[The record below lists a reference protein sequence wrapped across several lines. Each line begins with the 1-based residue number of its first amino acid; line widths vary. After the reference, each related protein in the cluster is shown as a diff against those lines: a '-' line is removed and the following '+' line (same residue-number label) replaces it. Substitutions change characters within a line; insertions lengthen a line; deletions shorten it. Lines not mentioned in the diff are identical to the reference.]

1 MVGEL
6 GGDEDCKNFQSQ
18 RGDGEEK
25 VTNIKKNYI
34 YRKTF
39 ENVRVS

>member
-25 VTNIKKNYI
+25 VTNIKKF
-34 YRKTF
+34 TF
-39 ENVRVS
+39 IAKLSKI